1 MRTVM
6 KSQASRPAAQAAE
19 KKETPM
25 AKKTPSVEVRSE
37 QLAQAVVDILAE
49 QGRGA
54 LTREKISERAGLS
67 RPLIYYYFN
76 SAEAVLASSFRWI
89 CHKLLDREEL
99 MAGKAE
105 DARGLVLPSIVTA
118 FVPQSEATRKLYRAF
133 FALLPEASIKE
144 ELRGEVAQLRS
155 RRREM
160 LAQLLLDAARHGDVR
175 PPDSCDLDAI
185 TGLLESAAMRAAVET
200 APERGLAGGI
210 VGGATDALRR
220 YLRPFQVAAVA
231 A

>member
-1 MRTVM
+1 
-6 KSQASRPAAQAAE
+6 
-19 KKETPM
+19 M
-25 AKKTPSVEVRSE
+25 AKKTASVEIRSE

-49 QGRGA
+49 SGRGS

-89 CHKLLDREEL
+89 CHKLVDREALLAE
-99 MAGKAE
+99 KAE
-105 DARGLVLPSIVTA
+105 DVHEQLLQAIVQV
-118 FVPQSEATRKLYRAF
+118 FVPQNDATRRLYRAF
-133 FALLPEASIKE
+133 FALLPEAAIKD

-160 LAQLLLDAARHGDVR
+160 LAQLLLDAARRGDIR
-175 PPDSCDLDAI
+175 PPDGCDLDAI

-200 APERGLAGGI
+200 PQERGILGSA
-210 VGGATDALRR
+210 ADALGR
-220 YLRPFQVAAVA
+220 YLRPIQAVA

>member
-1 MRTVM
+1 
-6 KSQASRPAAQAAE
+6 
-19 KKETPM
+19 M
-25 AKKTPSVEVRSE
+25 AKKTASVEVRSE

-89 CHKLLDREEL
+89 CHKLLVREEQ

-105 DARGLVLPSIVTA
+105 DAGAVLLTNIVQT
-118 FVPQSEATRKLYRAF
+118 FVPQSESTRKLYRAF
-133 FALLPEASIKE
+133 FALLPEAAIKDD
-144 ELRGEVAQLRS
+144 LRGEIAQLRD
-155 RRREM
+155 RRREL
-160 LAQLLLDAARHGDVR
+160 LAQLLLDASRAGDLR
-175 PPDSCDLDAI
+175 PPDCCDLDAI
-185 TGLLESAAMRAAVET
+185 SGLLESAAMRAAVE
-200 APERGLAGGI
+200 APQERGI
-210 VGGATDALRR
+210 VGNATDALCR
-220 YLRPFQVAAVA
+220 YLRPFQPAVA

>member
-1 MRTVM
+1 M
-6 KSQASRPAAQAAE
+6 
-19 KKETPM
+19 KKEHLM
-25 AKKTPSVEVRSE
+25 AKKTASVEVRSE

-89 CHKLLDREEL
+89 CHKLMVREEQ

-105 DARGLVLPSIVTA
+105 DAEGLPSIVQT
-118 FVPQSEATRKLYRAF
+118 FVPQSENTRKLYRAF
-133 FALLPEASIKE
+133 FALLPEAAIKDD
-144 ELRGEVAQLRS
+144 LRGEVAQLRA

-160 LAQLLLDAARHGDVR
+160 LAQLLLEASRTGDVR
-175 PPDSCDLDAI
+175 PPDGCDLDAI
-185 TGLLESAAMRAAVET
+185 TGLLESAAMRAAVES
-200 APERGLAGGI
+200 PQERGI
-210 VGGATDALRR
+210 VGNAADALQR
-220 YLRPFQVAAVA
+220 YLRPFRPAVA

>member
-1 MRTVM
+1 M
-6 KSQASRPAAQAAE
+6 
-19 KKETPM
+19 
-25 AKKTPSVEVRSE
+25 
-37 QLAQAVVDILAE
+37 VDILAE

-105 DARGLVLPSIVTA
+105 AATRVLMPSIVQA
-118 FVPQSEATRKLYRAF
+118 FVPQGDSTCKLYRAF
-133 FALLPEASIKE
+133 FALLPEAAIKDD
-144 ELRGEVAQLRS
+144 LRGEVVQLRA

-160 LAQLLLDAARHGDVR
+160 LAQLLLEVARSGDVR
-175 PPDSCDLDAI
+175 PPDGCDLDAI
-185 TGLLESAAMRAAVET
+185 SGLLESAAMRAAVET
-200 APERGLAGGI
+200 PLERGI
-210 VGGATDALRR
+210 VGNATDALMR
-220 YLRPFQVAAVA
+220 YLRPFQPTAVA

>member
-1 MRTVM
+1 
-6 KSQASRPAAQAAE
+6 
-19 KKETPM
+19 M
-25 AKKTPSVEVRSE
+25 ARKTASVEVRSE

-89 CHKLLDREEL
+89 CHKLLDREEH

-105 DARGLVLPSIVTA
+105 EATRVLMPSIVEA
-118 FVPQSEATRKLYRAF
+118 FVPQNENTRKLYRAF
-133 FALLPEASIKE
+133 FALLPEAAIKD
-144 ELRGEVAQLRS
+144 ELRGEVAQLRA

-160 LAQLLLDAARHGDVR
+160 LAQLLLEAARSGDVR
-175 PPDSCDLDAI
+175 PADGCDLDAI
-185 TGLLESAAMRAAVET
+185 SGVLESAAMRAAVET
-200 APERGLAGGI
+200 PLERGI
-210 VGGATDALRR
+210 VGNATDALLR
-220 YLRPFQVAAVA
+220 YLRPFHPTAVA

>member
-1 MRTVM
+1 MRGTEPTRR
-6 KSQASRPAAQAAE
+6 A
-19 KKETPM
+19 PM
-25 AKKTPSVEVRSE
+25 AKKTASVEVRSE

-105 DARGLVLPSIVTA
+105 EAKRVLMPSIVEA
-118 FVPQSEATRKLYRAF
+118 FVPQNENTRKLYRAF
-133 FALLPEASIKE
+133 FALLPEAAIKD
-144 ELRGEVAQLRS
+144 ELRGEVAQLRA
-155 RRREM
+155 RRR
-160 LAQLLLDAARHGDVR
+160 
-175 PPDSCDLDAI
+175 
-185 TGLLESAAMRAAVET
+185 
-200 APERGLAGGI
+200 
-210 VGGATDALRR
+210 
-220 YLRPFQVAAVA
+220 
-231 A
+231 

>member
-1 MRTVM
+1 
-6 KSQASRPAAQAAE
+6 
-19 KKETPM
+19 M
-25 AKKTPSVEVRSE
+25 AKKTASVEVRSE

-89 CHKLLDREEL
+89 CHKLLDREEH

-105 DARGLVLPSIVTA
+105 EATRVLMPSIVEA
-118 FVPQSEATRKLYRAF
+118 FVPQNENTRKLYRAF
-133 FALLPEASIKE
+133 FALLPEAAIKD
-144 ELRGEVAQLRS
+144 ELRGEVAQLRA

-160 LAQLLLDAARHGDVR
+160 LAQLLLEAARSGDVR
-175 PPDSCDLDAI
+175 PADGCDLDAI
-185 TGLLESAAMRAAVET
+185 SGVLESAAMRAAVET
-200 APERGLAGGI
+200 PLERGI
-210 VGGATDALRR
+210 VGNATDALLR
-220 YLRPFQVAAVA
+220 YLRPFHPTAVA

>member
-1 MRTVM
+1 
-6 KSQASRPAAQAAE
+6 
-19 KKETPM
+19 M
-25 AKKTPSVEVRSE
+25 AKKTASVEVRSE

-105 DARGLVLPSIVTA
+105 EAKRVLMPSIVEA
-118 FVPQSEATRKLYRAF
+118 FVPQNENTRKLYRAF
-133 FALLPEASIKE
+133 FALLPEAAIKDD
-144 ELRGEVAQLRS
+144 LRGEVAQLRA

-160 LAQLLLDAARHGDVR
+160 LAQLLLEAARSGDVR
-175 PPDSCDLDAI
+175 PADGCDLDAI
-185 TGLLESAAMRAAVET
+185 SGVLESAAMRAAVET
-200 APERGLAGGI
+200 PLERGI
-210 VGGATDALRR
+210 VGNATDALLR
-220 YLRPFQVAAVA
+220 YLRPFQPTAVA

>member
-1 MRTVM
+1 
-6 KSQASRPAAQAAE
+6 
-19 KKETPM
+19 M
-25 AKKTPSVEVRSE
+25 AKKTASVEVRSE

-89 CHKLLDREEL
+89 CHKLLDREEE
-99 MAGKAE
+99 MAGKVE
-105 DARGLVLPSIVTA
+105 ESSRVRMPNIVQA
-118 FVPQSEATRKLYRAF
+118 FVPQNDNTRKLYRAF
-133 FALLPEASIKE
+133 FALLPEASIKDD
-144 ELRGEVAQLRS
+144 LRGEVAQLRA

-160 LAQLLLDAARHGDVR
+160 LAQLLLEAARSGDVR
-175 PPDSCDLDAI
+175 PPDGCDLDAI

-200 APERGLAGGI
+200 PQERGI
-210 VGGATDALRR
+210 VGNATDALLR
-220 YLRPFQVAAVA
+220 YLRPFQHTVAAA